1 MSNAR
6 TEVTSVPPSDPEELC
21 LQTPLYKKLKLHA
34 DQSEWLI
41 QLEDYRGALDMYCP
55 DCKRHTVFTGNK
67 YPALSV
73 TREVQPKSIRDNRLF
88 KLEFFCPRNR
98 EHTAVFVFR
107 VYDGTLEKIGQF
119 PSIADIAAP
128 HIRQYRTILG
138 DNRFHELSRGI
149 GLAAHG
155 VGVGAFVYFR
165 RIFESLIAEAK
176 NKAASDEGWDHENFD
191 RCHMD
196 KKILMLKG
204 YLPEFLVE
212 NRTAYGIMSVG
223 VHELS
228 DDECLIAFPVI
239 KTGIELMLDQIIEIK
254 NREKKIR
261 EASENLAA
269 LHSNIKLR
277 KEELA
282 KKSVSS

>member
-1 MSNAR
+1 M
-6 TEVTSVPPSDPEELC
+6 
-21 LQTPLYKKLKLHA
+21 KLHT
-34 DQSEWLI
+34 DQGEWLI
-41 QLEDYRGALDMYCP
+41 QLEAYRGALDMYCL
-55 DCKRHTVFTGNK
+55 DCKRHTVFNGGN
-67 YPALSV
+67 YPALST
-73 TREVQPKSIRDNRLF
+73 TREAQPKSIRDNRLF
-88 KLEFFCPRNR
+88 QLEFFCARNR
-98 EHTAVFVFR
+98 EHKAIFAFR
-107 VYDGTLEKIGQF
+107 VHNGTLEKIGQF

-176 NKAASDEGWDHENFD
+176 NEAASDENWDHKNFD

-196 KKILMLKG
+196 KKILMLKE

-228 DDECLIAFPVI
+228 DDECLTAFPTI
-239 KTGIELMLDQIIEIK
+239 KTGIELILDQIIERK

-261 EASENLAA
+261 EASENLNS
-269 LHSNIKLR
+269 LHSNLKSR
-277 KEELA
+277 K
-282 KKSVSS
+282 KK